1 MVVAMV
7 SLMRGMK
14 VNHGV
19 AMTGEITLRGN
30 VTAVGGIKEKVR
42 QSPRVASTRTDLL
55 FYRYSPLTEQVSERF
70 CFPTRTRKT

>member
-30 VTAVGGIKEKVR
+30 VTAVGGIKEKVSR
-42 QSPRVASTRTDLL
+42 SLIQS
-55 FYRYSPLTEQVSERF
+55 YSY
-70 CFPTRTRKT
+70 